1 MNPVLEEILV
11 LKKIL
16 NENDHK
22 KMVRKLALDIKY
34 FAIEVIDTSS
44 ESELKNALEEVEDN
58 VDHWATIFIEEY
70 LPPNFDQEEMR
81 KVNEIRDAATKSAYL
96 HFRDEI
102 EENLEWLK

>member
-11 LKKIL
+11 LKGIL
-16 NENDHK
+16 NENDHQ
-22 KMVRKLALDIKY
+22 KMVKKLATEINF
-34 FAIEVIDTSS
+34 FAMEVIDTSS

-70 LPPNFDQEEMR
+70 LPSNFDQEEMR
-81 KVNEIRDAATKSAYL
+81 KVDEIRDAATKLAYL